1 MTEALIRATGL
12 SKIYGDGDRHRVEVL
27 RELDLH
33 VDTGEKVVIV
43 GQSGVGKSTLLHV
56 LGALDRPTTGEVW
69 FGGQSLTAMN
79 ERDLAAFRNREIGFI
94 FQFHHLLPDFTALE
108 NTMMPGLIRGMG
120 WDEAVQRARGV
131 LAQVGLAHRLE
142 HKPGELSGG
151 EQQRVAVARAVVL
164 SPRAVLADEP
174 TGNLDPATADEVHE
188 LLMDL
193 NRTRGITLV
202 IVTHND
208 RLAALADR
216 TLRLPEGRL
225 ANCSSAAVRA
235 VYRLAPFWY
244 LSRVLRIKGFKACG
258 RSGGPGGRGAC
269 TPCGAGARP
278 SGAPAR
284 ACASTA
290 SPSPA
295 TSASRTRRSASDSPP
310 RLALSTRNPSSMP
323 TCAPSTSSASSMT
336 SRPASAR

>member
-1 MTEALIRATGL
+1 MTEALIRAEGL

-27 RELDLH
+27 RDRDLQ
-33 VDTGEKVVIV
+33 VNAGEKVVIV

-56 LGALDRPTTGEVW
+56 LGALDQPTTGEVW

-120 WDEAVQRARGV
+120 WDEAVQRARSV

-216 TLRLPEGRL
+216 TLRLQDGRL
-225 ANCSSAAVRA
+225 A
-235 VYRLAPFWY
+235 
-244 LSRVLRIKGFKACG
+244 
-258 RSGGPGGRGAC
+258 
-269 TPCGAGARP
+269 
-278 SGAPAR
+278 
-284 ACASTA
+284 
-290 SPSPA
+290 
-295 TSASRTRRSASDSPP
+295 
-310 RLALSTRNPSSMP
+310 
-323 TCAPSTSSASSMT
+323 
-336 SRPASAR
+336 